1 MYFDRNIG
9 KTFCPNAAQ
18 CGQVSDEYSV
28 IVTGAVSDPIEISGN
43 DIGLATAAAVA
54 VCPTAPRGTGGSWRV
69 ANVAKIRSFTGL
81 VDQQWPDEPIVVGS
95 LRDRS

>member
-28 IVTGAVSDPIEISGN
+28 IVTGAFSGPIEISGK
-43 DIGLATAAAVA
+43 DTGLATAAAMADCAIAELASGEHVRA
-54 VCPTAPRGTGGSWRV
+54 RRAAKAMWR
-69 ANVAKIRSFTGL
+69 
-81 VDQQWPDEPIVVGS
+81 
-95 LRDRS
+95 